1 KGYAS
6 TSAAVF
12 PFQAHNAEPSGKSW
26 SDGGSLDIENYCTLR
41 GAWPFEAPLISG
53 RTARILK

>member
-1 KGYAS
+1 MAGQQR
-6 TSAAVF
+6 F
-12 PFQAHNAEPSGKSW
+12 WCPKSYN
-26 SDGGSLDIENYCTLR
+26 SGGSLDIENYCTLR